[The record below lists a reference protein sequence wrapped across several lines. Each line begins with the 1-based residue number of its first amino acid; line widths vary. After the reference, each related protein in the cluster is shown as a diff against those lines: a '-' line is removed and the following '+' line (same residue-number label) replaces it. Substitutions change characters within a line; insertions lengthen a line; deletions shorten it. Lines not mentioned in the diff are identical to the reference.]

1 MFIHELESGLAG
13 LLPPVAVD
21 TEFHSEHRYLP
32 KLLLVQ
38 LRGADGEA
46 RVIDPK
52 AHEDLAPLGRALSG
66 MPLLVHAGSNDLPLL
81 AATTGLVPGTVLDP
95 QILASFAGFGF
106 PRSLGDLCREVLGVE
121 LPGGQALT
129 DWNRR
134 PLEPGQLEYAAA
146 DVLHL
151 HALVDALTERVPA
164 DLLALALTACAE
176 ARDAALTPVDPQT
189 AWKRIAAARVLDAT
203 GRDILQ
209 RLAAWRE
216 LAARAANQPHW
227 QVASDA
233 ILLDLARRRPTST
246 EQMRANRKFPKR
258 LLKKPDEV
266 LACVAAGQARDDG
279 YPNNQDERTRLL
291 ALDGAL
297 LAWASATEARGGI
310 AARMLLPQ
318 GLRTELS
325 IRMLRGDDTPPDG
338 WRRGSIPEMSQ
349 LVTELQVA
357 DISGF

>member
-1 MFIHELESGLAG
+1 LFIHELESGLSG

-38 LRGADGEA
+38 LRGADGEV
-46 RVIDPK
+46 RVVDPK
-52 AHEDLAPLGRALSG
+52 AHVDLEPLGRALSG
-66 MPLLVHAGSNDLPLL
+66 IPLLVHAGGNDLPLL
-81 AATTGLVPGTVLDP
+81 AATTGLKPGSVMDP
-95 QILASFAGFGF
+95 QILAAFAGLGF
-106 PRSLGDLCREVLGVE
+106 PRALGDLCREVLGVE

-134 PLEPGQLEYAAA
+134 PLEPQQVVYAAA

-151 HALVDALTERVPA
+151 HALVEALTERIPA
-164 DLLALALTACAE
+164 DRRGLALAACAE
-176 ARDAALTPVDPQT
+176 ARDAALTPVDPQQ

-216 LAARAANQPHW
+216 LQARTANQPHW

-233 ILLDLARRRPTST
+233 ILLDLARRRPTSA
-246 EQMRANRKFPKR
+246 EQMGANRKFPKR
-258 LLKKPDEV
+258 LLKKPDAV
-266 LACVAAGQARDDG
+266 LACVAAGQERDDG
-279 YPNNQDERTRLL
+279 YPNNQDERARLV

-297 LAWASATEARGGI
+297 LAWASANEARGGI
-310 AARMLLPQ
+310 AARLLLPQ

-325 IRMLRGDDTPPDG
+325 VRMLRGDDKRPDG
-338 WRRGSIPEMSQ
+338 WRGRSVPEMSQ

-357 DISGF
+357 DLSGF